1 LILSLRYILLII
13 LIGGAVTTFSQPAIT
28 AKYSGG
34 HAEFNIYLTL
44 YADSTYLLN
53 HHGGLV
59 VITSTKRTGT
69 YILTDSSITLTRKK
83 RQRFLLFFSWNTKK
97 YIHTTYRIRGDE
109 LLMYSEEQEASEN
122 GDFIKA
128 YNTLRK
134 N

>member
-1 LILSLRYILLII
+1 MKLTPRYLLLIVFI
-13 LIGGAVTTFSQPAIT
+13 AGALTGFSQPPVT

-44 YADSTYLLN
+44 YADSTYLLE
-53 HHGGLV
+53 HHGGLM
-59 VITSTKRTGT
+59 IATRSKRTGT
-69 YILTDSSITLTRKK
+69 YSITDSSITLTKRK

-109 LLMYSEEQEASEN
+109 ILMYSEEQEASEN

-134 N
+134 D